1 MEINYST
8 IIFAMIN
15 FLILFFALKH
25 FFFDKVKKVVEDREE
40 AIEDKIIQA
49 DENAEKARIFM
60 IENERILK
68 SAKQEGK
75 KITQRQKEK
84 ADAIY
89 NEIVADANKEAN
101 AIMERAKK
109 EIEREKQKAE
119 YELKEE
125 TINIALM
132 LSEKV
137 LEEAIDK
144 NKHRELIDDFIAKV
158 GN

>member
-1 MEINYST
+1 MEINPS
-8 IIFAMIN
+8 IIIATMIN
-15 FLILFFALKH
+15 FLILFFLLKH
-25 FFFDKVKKVVEDREE
+25 FFFDKVKNVVEERENS
-40 AIEDKIIQA
+40 IEDKIIQA
-49 DENAEKARIFM
+49 DEDAEKARRFM

-75 KITQRQKEK
+75 KIIQRQKEK

-89 NEIVADANKEAN
+89 NEIVADANKEAD
-101 AIMERAKK
+101 AIMERASK

-119 YELKEE
+119 FELKKE
-125 TINIALM
+125 TVDIALS

-137 LEEAIDK
+137 LGEAIDE
-144 NKHRELIDDFIAKV
+144 NKHRELINDFIAKV